1 MRIALSYDY
10 LNQYGGGERVL
21 EVFCN
26 IFPDAPIYTI
36 LYDEE
41 KTGGRFAGRKIYT
54 SFLDFKLTAGNHRFF
69 IPLMPLAAQSLNL
82 ENKYDLVISATAGY
96 GKGIRY
102 SASTKHLCYCYT
114 PLRYA
119 WEPSLANF
127 QLPIFNY
134 QLTNFLIKKP
144 LLNYLRSWDF
154 RAAQKPDIILADSQ
168 FIADKIK
175 NYYKR
180 TAEVLYPPLDEK
192 KFFFS
197 PISKKKNYFL
207 AAGRLAHY
215 KKFNLIIEAFNQLK
229 WPLKIVGNGPEYG
242 NLKRLIRSP
251 NIEMLNFVPDEKLRQ
266 MYADAR
272 AFIFPQIEDFGLVVI
287 EAQACGTPV
296 IALAKG
302 GALETV
308 EEGKTGLFFQHQ
320 TVDGLKDALMRF
332 AQIEAKFDEL
342 YIANRAK
349 RFSLQNFSNRI
360 QSLVLCMLE
369 KK

>member
-1 MRIALSYDY
+1 MKIALSYDY

-54 SFLDFKLTAGNHRFF
+54 SFLDFKLTARNHRFF

-102 SASTKHLCYCYT
+102 SAGTKHLCYCYT

-119 WEPSLANF
+119 WERDHLNF
-127 QLPIFNY
+127 KFQTLNPKIKS
-134 QLTNFLIKKP
+134 FLLNP
-144 LLNYLRSWDF
+144 LLNYLKNWDYKV
-154 RAAQKPDIILADSQ
+154 AQKPDTILADSQ

-180 TAEVLYPPLDEK
+180 SAEVLYPPLDEK

-197 PISKKKNYFL
+197 SILKKKNYFL
-207 AAGRLAHY
+207 AAGRLVHY
-215 KKFNLIIEAFNQLK
+215 KKFDLIIEAFNQLK
-229 WPLKIVGNGPEYG
+229 WPLKIVGSGPEYG
-242 NLKRLIRSP
+242 NLKRLIRSS
-251 NIEMLNFVPDEKLRQ
+251 NIEILNFVSDEKLRQ
-266 MYADAR
+266 MYAEAR
-272 AFIFPQIEDFGLVVI
+272 ALIFPQVEDFGLVVI

-296 IALAKG
+296 VALANG
-302 GALETV
+302 GALETI
-308 EEGKTGLFFQHQ
+308 EEGKTGLFFKYQ
-320 TVDGLKDALMRF
+320 TVDSLKDALMRF
-332 AQIEAKFDEL
+332 AQIEMKFDEL

-349 RFSLQNFSNRI
+349 RFSLQNFNNRI